1 MGAKYLERRKKKR
14 KRKDKLL
21 FIFLCTFNGNNI
33 LYLNEK
39 IKRNKRIIEK
49 KEKRKRKK
57 RER

>member
-1 MGAKYLERRKKKR
+1 MGAKYLERREKKR